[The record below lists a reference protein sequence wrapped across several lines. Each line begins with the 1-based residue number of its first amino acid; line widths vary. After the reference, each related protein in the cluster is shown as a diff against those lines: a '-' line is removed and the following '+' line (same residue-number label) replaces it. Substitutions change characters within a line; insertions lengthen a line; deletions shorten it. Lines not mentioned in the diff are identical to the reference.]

1 MDNYSLKEV
10 KMLMNNNLVTPD
22 VLKNILNSTT
32 RRLELY
38 HDKDDLEILK
48 YLSRSSLVPSD
59 TKEEIDKYLALYDS
73 YNVMTHESEKESI
86 EQRKGGIILIFSL
99 ILFLLVLCVLLF
111 LNKG

>member
-10 KMLMNNNLVTPD
+10 KMLINGNLVTPD

-32 RRLELY
+32 RRIELY

-48 YLSRSSLVPSD
+48 YLSRSELVPGE

-73 YNVMTHESEKESI
+73 YNIKTSESEKESI
-86 EQRKGGIILIFSL
+86 EQRKGGVILVFSIIVFLIVLF
-99 ILFLLVLCVLLF
+99 ILLLV
-111 LNKG
+111 NKG